1 MNPDILFA
9 AVMFI
14 GLLIFYFWNE
24 PKARQQDEKR
34 RQEQPQGHGPHI
46 GLWH

>member
-9 AVMFI
+9 AVMYV
-14 GLLIFYFWNE
+14 GLLIFYVWNE

-34 RQEQPQGHGPHI
+34 RQVQNQRQNEQQRIGP
-46 GLWH
+46 